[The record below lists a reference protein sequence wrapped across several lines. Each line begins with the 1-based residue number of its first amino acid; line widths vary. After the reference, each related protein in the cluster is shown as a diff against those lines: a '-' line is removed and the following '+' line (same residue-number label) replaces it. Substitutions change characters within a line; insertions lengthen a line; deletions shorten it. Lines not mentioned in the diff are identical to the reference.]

1 MKENIPEWIYNTG
14 LMTIG
19 YYCRV
24 IFGGDK
30 FSWKQLVCLYA
41 FGLGLALIVNEI
53 SIQTIYKLCIMLV
66 AGIVLPNLIK
76 IIIKSANKSEDKA
89 SDNISDKVDKYTK

>member
-1 MKENIPEWIYNTG
+1 MKDNIPEWIYNTG

-19 YYCRV
+19 YYTRI
-24 IFGGDK
+24 IFGGDR
-30 FSWKQLVCLYA
+30 FSWKQLLCLYV

-53 SIQTIYKLCIMLV
+53 NLATIYKLCIMLV

-76 IIIKSANKSEDKA
+76 VIIKSAAKSEDKVA
-89 SDNISDKVDKYTK
+89 DNISDKADKFTK

>member
-1 MKENIPEWIYNTG
+1 MKENIPEWMYNTG

-24 IFGGDK
+24 IFGGDR
-30 FSWKQLVCLYA
+30 FSWKQLLCLYV

-53 SIQTIYKLCIMLV
+53 ALASIYKLCIMLV

-76 IIIKSANKSEDKA
+76 VIIKSAVKSEDKV
-89 SDNISDKVDKYTK
+89 SDNISHNADKFTK